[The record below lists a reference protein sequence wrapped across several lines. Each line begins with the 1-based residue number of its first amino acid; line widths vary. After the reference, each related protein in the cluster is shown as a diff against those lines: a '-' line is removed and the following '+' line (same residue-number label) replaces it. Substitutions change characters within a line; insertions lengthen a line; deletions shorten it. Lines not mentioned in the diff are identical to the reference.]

1 MSSRRVAVISSVNM
15 LRNNDHTL
23 RIFSLTQSRLLKT
36 LDFPVAMNHASI
48 SPDGNLLLAVGDE
61 GRAFFCRR
69 VRLPGATVDGD
80 SSYSRYEWH
89 QIAEPEL
96 QLSGQGQEAWCFTTA
111 FSPSGHICA
120 VASQSGIVTIF
131 DTALIHED
139 MDIGEAVID
148 VLKSSR
154 QAVPST
160 WYGAVRSMSFSPA
173 PWDLLAWAEDRGRV
187 CVVDLRNGLSF
198 KQVIALETDSPDLNR
213 VEVEDYNTTS
223 EQRQLEI
230 ERRFLERHREAL
242 EAQDQLAAVSHTAD
256 YLELAAE
263 RRRLER
269 EVDATSRDLHAL
281 TESERQLVDSIGLRR
296 PQGRNNDS
304 SSTSPTGPTSV
315 NYTPSRSTE
324 AQTWTG
330 LPSPTPSSNIQSRS
344 TASINEFMRLRNWER
359 ARQSDRAY
367 QPRRRSSVV
376 ITSSSN
382 ASSPQ
387 ASSSLAPIGTATPT
401 LSASPSRLP
410 SSSTDL
416 TVPHLLDSE
425 PWQTITDA
433 MGGSNMTPDNM
444 ARLRSLQARS
454 LERNNQ
460 TRTVNQSHT
469 YRPSQALQTLQG
481 AREQTMIGIADT
493 AEARLN
499 AFREVNRLR
508 QDLRQLEARRN
519 DSTHPEVLYRRRE
532 RGDVGVTTMGIGWSV
547 EGRYLYVAQNS
558 ILILPRRSISINCT

>member
-1 MSSRRVAVISSVNM
+1 
-15 LRNNDHTL
+15 
-23 RIFSLTQSRLLKT
+23 
-36 LDFPVAMNHASI
+36 MNHASI

-61 GRAFFCRR
+61 GRAFFCKR
-69 VRLPGATVDGD
+69 VQLPGATVDGD

-96 QLSGQGQEAWCFTTA
+96 RLSGHQQEACFTTA

-131 DTALIHED
+131 DTALIHDD
-139 MDIGEAVID
+139 MDVDEAVLD

-154 QAVPST
+154 QAVMST

-187 CVVDLRNGLSF
+187 CVVDLRNGLYS
-198 KQVIALETDSPDLNR
+198 KQVITLETDSPDLNR
-213 VEVEDYNTTS
+213 VEVEDYDTTS

-242 EAQDQLAAVSHTAD
+242 EAQEHLAAVSHTAD

-263 RRRLER
+263 RTTERRRLER
-269 EVDATSRDLHAL
+269 EALDATSRDLHAL
-281 TESERQLVDSIGLRR
+281 TESERQLLDSIGLRR
-296 PQGRNNDS
+296 PQGSNNDS

-315 NYTPSRSTE
+315 NYTPSRNTE
-324 AQTWTG
+324 AQSWTG

-344 TASINEFMRLRNWER
+344 TASIHEFMRLRNWER

-387 ASSSLAPIGTATPT
+387 PSSSLAPIGTATPT

-410 SSSTDL
+410 SSSADL
-416 TVPHLLDSE
+416 TVPHLLDSD

-433 MGGSNMTPDNM
+433 MGGSNMTPDTM
-444 ARLRSLQARS
+444 ARLRSLQARN

-460 TRTVNQSHT
+460 TRPAPQSHMD
-469 YRPSQALQTLQG
+469 RRMQALQG
-481 AREQTMIGIADT
+481 AREQTMVGIAD
-493 AEARLN
+493 AVEARVNRTREANLRN
-499 AFREVNRLR
+499 LRQTRASRGPDVMYDEIDREVLF
-508 QDLRQLEARRN
+508 
-519 DSTHPEVLYRRRE
+519 RRRE

-547 EGRYLYVAQNS
+547 EGRYL
-558 ILILPRRSISINCT
+558 

>member
-1 MSSRRVAVISSVNM
+1 MESLVNM
-15 LRNNDHTL
+15 LRNNDKTV

-36 LDFPVAMNHASI
+36 LDFPTAMNHASI

-61 GRAFFCRR
+61 GRAFFCKR

-96 QLSGQGQEAWCFTTA
+96 RLSGHQQEACFTTA

-131 DTALIHED
+131 DTALIHDD
-139 MDIGEAVID
+139 MDVDEAVID

-154 QAVPST
+154 QAMVSSL
-160 WYGAVRSMSFSPA
+160 YGAIRSMSFSPA

-187 CVVDLRNGLSF
+187 CVVDLRNGLYS

-213 VEVEDYNTTS
+213 VEVEDYDTTS

-242 EAQDQLAAVSHTAD
+242 EAQDHFAAVSHTAD
-256 YLELAAE
+256 YLEFAAE

-269 EVDATSRDLHAL
+269 EAPDATSRDPNAL
-281 TESERQLVDSIGLRR
+281 TESERQLIDSIGLRR
-296 PQGRNNDS
+296 LQGSNNDS
-304 SSTSPTGPTSV
+304 SSTSPTGPNSV
-315 NYTPSRSTE
+315 NYTPSRNTE
-324 AQTWTG
+324 AQSWTG

-387 ASSSLAPIGTATPT
+387 PSSSLAPIGTATPT

-410 SSSTDL
+410 SSSADL
-416 TVPHLLDSE
+416 TIPHLLDTD

-433 MGGSNMTPDNM
+433 MGGSNMTPDTM
-444 ARLRSLQARS
+444 ARLRSLQARN

-460 TRTVNQSHT
+460 TRPAPQSHMD
-469 YRPSQALQTLQG
+469 RRSQALQALQG
-481 AREQTMIGIADT
+481 AREQTMVGIAD
-493 AEARLN
+493 AVEARVN
-499 AFREVNRLR
+499 RAANQRNMRQARASRGADVMHDEIDREVLF
-508 QDLRQLEARRN
+508 
-519 DSTHPEVLYRRRE
+519 RRRE
-532 RGDVGVTTMGIGWSV
+532 RGDVGVITMGIGWSV
-547 EGRYLYVAQNS
+547 EGRYL
-558 ILILPRRSISINCT
+558 

>member
-1 MSSRRVAVISSVNM
+1 MSLRSVPVAPVVDT
-15 LRNNDHTL
+15 LRNNDQTV
-23 RIFSLTQSRLLKT
+23 RIFSLTQSRLLQT
-36 LDFPVAMNHASI
+36 LDFSTPMNHASI

-61 GRAFFCRR
+61 GRAFFCKR
-69 VRLPGATVDGD
+69 VRLPGATINGD
-80 SSYSRYEWH
+80 SSYARYEWH

-96 QLSGQGQEAWCFTTA
+96 RLSGHHQEACFATA

-131 DTALIHED
+131 DTALIHDD
-139 MDIGEAVID
+139 MEVDEAVID

-154 QAVPST
+154 QAVAST

-187 CVVDLRNGLSF
+187 CVVDLRNGLCF
-198 KQVIALETDSPDLNR
+198 KQVITLETDSPDLNR
-213 VEVEDYNTTS
+213 MEIEDYNTTS

-242 EAQDQLAAVSHTAD
+242 EAQDHLAAVSHTAD

-269 EVDATSRDLHAL
+269 EALAATSRDLHAF

-296 PQGRNNDS
+296 PQGSNNDS

-315 NYTPSRSTE
+315 NYTPSRNTE
-324 AQTWTG
+324 AQSWTG

-387 ASSSLAPIGTATPT
+387 PSSSLAPIGTATPT

-410 SSSTDL
+410 SSSADL
-416 TVPHLLDSE
+416 TVPHLLDLD

-444 ARLRSLQARS
+444 ARLRSLQARN

-460 TRTVNQSHT
+460 TRPAPQSNM
-469 YRPSQALQTLQG
+469 YRSSQAMQAMQG
-481 AREQTMIGIADT
+481 AREQTMVGIAD
-493 AEARLN
+493 AVEARVNRAREANLRN
-499 AFREVNRLR
+499 LRQTRASRGADVMYDEIDREVLF
-508 QDLRQLEARRN
+508 
-519 DSTHPEVLYRRRE
+519 RRRE
-532 RGDVGVTTMGIGWSV
+532 RGDVDVTTMGIGWSV
-547 EGRYLYVAQNS
+547 EGRYL
-558 ILILPRRSISINCT
+558 

>member
-1 MSSRRVAVISSVNM
+1 M
-15 LRNNDHTL
+15 LRNNDKTV

-36 LDFPVAMNHASI
+36 LEFPTAMNHASI

-61 GRAFFCRR
+61 GRAFFCKR
-69 VRLPGATVDGD
+69 VRLSGATIDGD
-80 SSYSRYEWH
+80 SSYSRYDWH

-96 QLSGQGQEAWCFTTA
+96 RLSGHQQEACFTTA

-131 DTALIHED
+131 DTALIHDD
-139 MDIGEAVID
+139 MDVDEAVID

-154 QAVPST
+154 QAAVST

-187 CVVDLRNGLSF
+187 CVVDLRNGLYS

-213 VEVEDYNTTS
+213 VEVEDYDTTS

-242 EAQDQLAAVSHTAD
+242 EAQDHLAAVSHTAD
-256 YLELAAE
+256 YLEFAAE

-269 EVDATSRDLHAL
+269 ETLDATSRDPNAL

-296 PQGRNNDS
+296 LQGSNNDS
-304 SSTSPTGPTSV
+304 SSTSPAGPTSV
-315 NYTPSRSTE
+315 NYTPSRNTE
-324 AQTWTG
+324 AQSWTG

-387 ASSSLAPIGTATPT
+387 PSSSLAPIGTATPT

-410 SSSTDL
+410 SSSADL
-416 TVPHLLDSE
+416 TTPHLLDSD

-433 MGGSNMTPDNM
+433 MGGSNMTPDTM
-444 ARLRSLQARS
+444 ARLRSLQARN

-460 TRTVNQSHT
+460 NRPASQSHMDRRT
-469 YRPSQALQTLQG
+469 QALQALQG
-481 AREQTMIGIADT
+481 AREQSMVGIAD
-493 AEARLN
+493 AVEARVNRTREANLRN
-499 AFREVNRLR
+499 SRQARASRGADVMYDEIDREVLF
-508 QDLRQLEARRN
+508 
-519 DSTHPEVLYRRRE
+519 RRRE

-547 EGRYLYVAQNS
+547 EGRYL
-558 ILILPRRSISINCT
+558 